1 MKIFLTGASGFIGK
15 KFAILAAKKGNYVY
29 APTRK
34 KNQKNFKHKNIKWLI
49 GDFDKD
55 WKNELTKSDIL
66 VHIAADGVNKNFSK
80 NIYEVNIFK
89 SLKLFKNAIKAGCKK
104 WLIVSTS
111 SEYGNKKDR
120 QKLTLNTNRIPDS
133 DYGLSKA
140 IFSDQSQNLA
150 KKFNCQVRI
159 MRAFPTFGIGENTKR
174 LFPSL
179 LKAIRKNEDF
189 IIKNPFE
196 KRDFSNVNFVSKII
210 LDSLN
215 FEKKK
220 FKNCQIWHIS
230 QNEPKYVKKFAK
242 ILWKKHRARGRLI
255 FKKNS
260 KRFFTHI
267 SDISSLWKL

>member
-1 MKIFLTGASGFIGK
+1 MSIG
-15 KFAILAAKKGNYVY
+15 ID
-29 APTRK
+29 
-34 KNQKNFKHKNIKWLI
+34 IS
-49 GDFDKD
+49 
-55 WKNELTKSDIL
+55 SD
-66 VHIAADGVNKNFSK
+66 V
-80 NIYEVNIFK
+80 
-89 SLKLFKNAIKAGCKK
+89 
-104 WLIVSTS
+104 
-111 SEYGNKKDR
+111 
-120 QKLTLNTNRIPDS
+120 
-133 DYGLSKA
+133 
-140 IFSDQSQNLA
+140 IFSYDSENE
-150 KKFNCQVRI
+150 RGD
-159 MRAFPTFGIGENTKR
+159 GIYG
-174 LFPSL
+174 SL
-179 LKAIRKNEDF
+179 GIIPRKNEDF

-242 ILWKKHRARGRLI
+242 VLWKKHRARGRLI

>member
-1 MKIFLTGASGFIGK
+1 M
-15 KFAILAAKKGNYVY
+15 
-29 APTRK
+29 
-34 KNQKNFKHKNIKWLI
+34 
-49 GDFDKD
+49 
-55 WKNELTKSDIL
+55 
-66 VHIAADGVNKNFSK
+66 
-80 NIYEVNIFK
+80 
-89 SLKLFKNAIKAGCKK
+89 
-104 WLIVSTS
+104 
-111 SEYGNKKDR
+111 
-120 QKLTLNTNRIPDS
+120 LNTNRIPDS

-159 MRAFPTFGIGENTKR
+159 MRVFPTFGIGENTKR

-220 FKNCQIWHIS
+220 FKNCQTWHIS

-267 SDISSLWKL
+267 SDVSSLWKP